1 MYLEDVLNV
10 LGTDNKNLATR
21 SVKQV
26 FSSAVSD
33 CRKGVYRNIRRSI
46 SYESS
51 TDGSSYEVATNS
63 EIYGL
68 QQQVISHE
76 EKANALLD
84 TIKLSVNDP
93 YVSSLI
99 YLYNKEMDCVSKLSD
114 NIDIMY
120 ENELKYL
127 LEHEKVLDPSKKS
140 CMVEEFKK
148 WKHLLTWVSEVGRM
162 LLRYN

>member
-68 QQQVISHE
+68 QQQVISHK
-76 EKANALLD
+76 EKANALMD

-99 YLYNKEMDCVSKLSD
+99 SYTT
-114 NIDIMY
+114 
-120 ENELKYL
+120 
-127 LEHEKVLDPSKKS
+127 
-140 CMVEEFKK
+140 KK
-148 WKHLLTWVSEVGRM
+148 WIVFQNSRTTLILCTRM
-162 LLRYN
+162 NHNIY